1 MGRESH
7 RLNENKRQGGR
18 VNLTALPAR
27 LNTQTAPLQ
36 PLRTAMPSYTA
47 PTKDTQFVLHDV
59 LNIKDAGIPGYDELE
74 LDFTGAVLEEA
85 GKIARD
91 VLHPLNVVGDTEGCR
106 LENGVVY
113 TPTGFKAAFEQVKE
127 GGWPGLD
134 MPEQY
139 GGQNMPYVIGT
150 AVGEF
155 FSGAN
160 QAFTMY
166 QGLTHGAASAILA
179 HGTDAQKDTYLPKMV
194 SCEWTGTMNLTE
206 PHCGTD
212 LGLMRTKAEPQDD
225 GSYKITGQKIF
236 ISAGDHDMSDNV
248 IHLVLAKIPGGPEGI
263 KGVSLFIVPKFIVNE
278 DGTPGERNG
287 VSVGK
292 IEEKMGIHGNSTCV
306 MNYDAA
312 TGWLLGDMHKGMRAM
327 FTMMNEARLGVG
339 MQGLAQAEAAYQNA
353 VEYAKDR
360 LQGRDVTGAK
370 NPDGPADPL
379 IVHPDIRRNL
389 MDQKSFAEGARAF
402 ILWGATMIDK
412 AHRSEDKDADG
423 LISLLTPVIKGF
435 LTDKGYD
442 MTVQAQQVYG
452 GHGYIEEWGMSQ
464 YTRDARIAMIYE
476 GANGVQALD
485 LVGRKLAQDGGKHVM
500 AFFDMVKGFC
510 KENAEISEDYA
521 KDFIEPLKAASKDL
535 QAAGMYF
542 MQNGMK
548 NPNNALAGST
558 DFMHMFGHVCLG
570 LMWAMMGKAA
580 QKALDEGASD
590 AAFYETKLATGRYYM
605 ARQLPATKLHLARI
619 ETGADTVMAL
629 DAAQF

>member
-1 MGRESH
+1 
-7 RLNENKRQGGR
+7 
-18 VNLTALPAR
+18 
-27 LNTQTAPLQ
+27 
-36 PLRTAMPSYTA
+36 MPSYTA
-47 PTKDTQFVLHDV
+47 PTKDTQFVLHNV

-74 LDFTGAVLEEA
+74 PDFTGAVLEEA

-278 DGTPGERNG
+278 HGTPGERNG

-306 MNYDAA
+306 MNYDGA

-500 AFFDMVKGFC
+500 AFFDLVKGFC
-510 KENAEISEDYA
+510 KENAEISGSYA